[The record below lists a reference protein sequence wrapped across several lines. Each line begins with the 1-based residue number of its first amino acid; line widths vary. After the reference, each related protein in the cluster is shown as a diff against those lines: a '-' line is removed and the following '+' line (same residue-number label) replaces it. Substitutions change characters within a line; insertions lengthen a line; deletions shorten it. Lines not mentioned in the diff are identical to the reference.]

1 MVYQKHYKTKETP
14 QTEPIP
20 GKKMVKDSAGGY
32 AFPVDDW
39 GRLDRFLILG
49 TEGGTYY
56 IKEQKLTVDSAEAVR
71 RCLEVNGP
79 EVVSRTLEVS
89 DKGRAPKND
98 PALFVLAMCAGLGN
112 EETRAMALAAL
123 PKVARIGTHLFKFA
137 EYVKGF
143 RGWGRGLRNAVRHW
157 YQDKKVEK
165 LAYQVAKYQQR
176 EGWSHRDLLRLSHP
190 QTDEPIRNA
199 LYKWIVSGELEQPD
213 REKWVKGLMGSTIQA
228 HYPLDIIYGMETAR
242 KAEHVNEIV
251 NLIKLYD
258 LPRECVPTDW
268 LTHKDVW
275 EALLEKM
282 PMTAMIRNL
291 GNMGKVGLLEQGSW
305 GIVDEIAGRITDE
318 ERLKKA
324 RIHPISVLAAM
335 RIYAEGR
342 GYLGKGDWDSV
353 PLIVD
358 ALNEAFYKAFDNV
371 EPTGKRLV
379 IGLDVSS
386 SMDWGGINGMPY
398 LTPRDGACAMAMV
411 TFRIEEQCAIMAF
424 AHKLRRLKIT
434 PSARLDHVIR
444 DCRELPFGGTDC
456 ALPITWALEKGIKA
470 DAFVVYTDNETW
482 AGRIHPAQALEKY
495 RRKMDIPAKLVVVG
509 MASNEFSI
517 ADPSDGGMMDVV
529 GFDTAAPM
537 VIANFIADR

>member
-1 MVYQKHYKTKETP
+1 MVYEKHFQTKETP

-39 GRLDRFLILG
+39 ARLDRFLILG

-56 IKEQKLTVDSAEAVR
+56 IGEKQLTVESAQAVLRCIEA
-71 RCLEVNGP
+71 NGP
-79 EVVSRTLEVS
+79 EVVSRLVDIS
-89 DKGRAPKND
+89 DRGRAPKND

-137 EYVKGF
+137 KYVKGF

-157 YQDKKVEK
+157 YQDKKVDR
-165 LAYQVAKYQQR
+165 LAYQAAKYQQR
-176 EGWSHRDLLRLSHP
+176 EGWSHRELLRLSHP
-190 QTDEPIRNA
+190 QTDDPIRNA

-213 REKWVKGLMGSTIQA
+213 REKFLRGLGSTTDIG
-228 HYPLDIIYGMETAR
+228 YPLDIIAGMESAR
-242 KAEHVNEIV
+242 EATHKNEIV
-251 NLIKLYD
+251 NLIKLYN

-268 LTHKDVW
+268 LTEKDVW
-275 EALLEKM
+275 AALLEKM

-291 GNMGKVGLLEQGSW
+291 GNMGKVGLLTQGEF
-305 GIVDEIAGRITDE
+305 GIIDHISGQITDE
-318 ERLKKA
+318 VRLKKA
-324 RIHPISVLAAM
+324 RIHPISLLAAL

-342 GYLGKGDWDSV
+342 GYLGKGDWDAV

-358 ALNEAFYKAFDNV
+358 SLNEAFYKSFDNV
-371 EPTGKRLV
+371 QPTGKRLV

-411 TFRIEEQCAIMAF
+411 TFRTEEHCAIMAF
-424 AHKLRRLKIT
+424 AHELRRLKIS
-434 PSARLDHVIR
+434 PGQRLDDVIHA
-444 DCRELPFGGTDC
+444 CREVPFGGTDC
-456 ALPITWALEKGIKA
+456 SLPITWALENKVKA
-470 DAFVVYTDNETW
+470 DAFVIYTDNETW
-482 AGRIHPAQALEKY
+482 AGKIHPAQALEQY

-517 ADPSDGGMMDVV
+517 ADPNDGGMMDVV

-537 VIANFIADR
+537 VIGDFIADR